1 MADNESKK
9 TVNDDMRA
17 RRCFYP
23 SDDADALT
31 PAIAYLG
38 KLQTELDDFGDFPF
52 AGVGVGQDDD
62 GNVTFDPEVYNDSH
76 GVMIG
81 TVKKQGEGV
90 KAIFMAPIPNF
101 PANLSGDEAFDRW
114 ALSILE
120 KEANHVAVRPLRT
133 ADNIEDVID
142 QMPRNADAYT
152 TSSRGIS
159 AGVMGAFNELYKAI
173 NATLASK
180 VGVWARARL
189 TKNELKSSLESS
201 AYALEYHNALEDRGE
216 ADSLFVVALQIG
228 INAAKKKG
236 LDPTIFER
244 WLETRDQKPF
254 TAEEEA
260 DEDFDLDSLTEDL
273 LAEDD
278 EEADGAADSAT
289 EPTTEAET
297 EPAAG

>member
-1 MADNESKK
+1 MADENAK

-23 SDDADALT
+23 TDEAPALDS
-31 PAIAYLG
+31 AVAYLG
-38 KLQTELDDFGDFPF
+38 KIQTEFTDFADFPF
-52 AGVGVGQDDD
+52 AGVGVGQDDE
-62 GNVTFDPEVYNDSH
+62 GNVTFDPDVYNDSH
-76 GVMIG
+76 GIMIG
-81 TVKKQGEGV
+81 TLKKQGEGV

-189 TKNELKSSLESS
+189 TKSELKASLESS

-254 TAEEEA
+254 TAEQEE

-273 LAEDD
+273 LAEDED
-278 EEADGAADSAT
+278 DAADAT
-289 EPTTEAET
+289 DSDADANTESGQAN
-297 EPAAG
+297 A